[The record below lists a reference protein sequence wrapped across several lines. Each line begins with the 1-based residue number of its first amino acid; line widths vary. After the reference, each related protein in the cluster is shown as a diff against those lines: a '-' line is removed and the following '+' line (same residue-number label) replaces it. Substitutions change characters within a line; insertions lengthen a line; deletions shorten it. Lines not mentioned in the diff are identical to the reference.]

1 MHETLLV
8 NDPMLGENKMAA
20 LGYTVKKG
28 FIGSIIYKAGTGYN
42 FLCVQQFL
50 KFWTK
55 LVE

>member
-50 KFWTK
+50 KF
-55 LVE
+55 